1 MPRSTAESGHP
12 TRCGFGK
19 SRDKPLPSRS
29 SIRFSSPLNS
39 SCAFRTCLL
48 PVEVAFTKEKPSLT
62 RPINANH
69 SSSTQQ
75 SRSAAQPS
83 TELTDCITKS
93 KFGLGFGQAELRC
106 DLLPRISVL
115 SSSPELA
122 GPLIH
127 VPNGLFELDR
137 LLHIAHRL

>member
-29 SIRFSSPLNS
+29 NIRFSSPLNS

-48 PVEVAFTKEKPSLT
+48 PVEVASQRKAKFTASDQSKPPSAT
-62 RPINANH
+62 QQSHRAAQ
-69 SSSTQQ
+69 SSTQ
-75 SRSAAQPS
+75 
-83 TELTDCITKS
+83 LTDCITKS
-93 KFGLGFGQAELRC
+93 KFGLGFGQAQLCC
-106 DLLPRISVL
+106 DFLPRISVL
-115 SSSPELA
+115 SSSPDLA

-137 LLHIAHRL
+137 LLQIAHRL